1 MHYLLK
7 ATHHSSPHLS
17 LMDAAVQPSDVQN
30 MFAATFLSSVK
41 SRTNKKKQRNQKQ
54 RKQIHR
60 NARTK
65 FSFCKPSP
73 TPLLINREPPSQ
85 SKSHALN
92 SVITDLESS
101 VDKGINIDIC
111 IFSSLLESCFQ
122 LGATNQ
128 AIRLHHLIP
137 KRILRRNF
145 GLSSKLLRLYASSGR
160 IEEAHQLFDQMSN
173 RNSSAFPWNAL
184 ISGYNELGLY
194 EDAMAI
200 YFQMEEEGVE
210 PDEFTFP
217 RVLKACGGIGS
228 VRIGQLVHRNA
239 VKLGFSKNGFV
250 LNSLIDMYA
259 KCGDIMKA
267 HKIFHK
273 IKSRDSISWNS
284 ILSGY
289 VRHGLIVDALHV
301 FSEMIREGF
310 VPDSV
315 TISTIVSG
323 VPSVRFAHEIHGWVI
338 RHGISSDLSV
348 ANSLVSLYSHCNKL
362 DVASCLFDQMPERDV
377 VSWNSII
384 SAHSKDPKAL
394 SYFQE
399 MEKAG
404 VLPNSITFVSLLSA
418 CANLGLI
425 DNGKRLFSVMG
436 EKYGI
441 SAIMEH
447 YACMVNLYGR
457 SGLIDEAYEIITRR
471 MEFEAGATVWGA
483 LLYACSI
490 HNNVSIGEIAA
501 NQLFELEADNEHNF
515 ELLMKIYR
523 NVGRFEDLERV
534 RMIMEERGLD
544 Y

>member
-1 MHYLLK
+1 
-7 ATHHSSPHLS
+7 
-17 LMDAAVQPSDVQN
+17 
-30 MFAATFLSSVK
+30 
-41 SRTNKKKQRNQKQ
+41 
-54 RKQIHR
+54 
-60 NARTK
+60 
-65 FSFCKPSP
+65 
-73 TPLLINREPPSQ
+73 
-85 SKSHALN
+85 
-92 SVITDLESS
+92 
-101 VDKGINIDIC
+101 
-111 IFSSLLESCFQ
+111 
-122 LGATNQ
+122 
-128 AIRLHHLIP
+128 
-137 KRILRRNF
+137 
-145 GLSSKLLRLYASSGR
+145 
-160 IEEAHQLFDQMSN
+160 
-173 RNSSAFPWNAL
+173 
-184 ISGYNELGLY
+184 
-194 EDAMAI
+194 
-200 YFQMEEEGVE
+200 
-210 PDEFTFP
+210 
-217 RVLKACGGIGS
+217 
-228 VRIGQLVHRNA
+228 
-239 VKLGFSKNGFV
+239 
-250 LNSLIDMYA
+250 
-259 KCGDIMKA
+259 
-267 HKIFHK
+267 
-273 IKSRDSISWNS
+273 
-284 ILSGY
+284 
-289 VRHGLIVDALHV
+289 
-301 FSEMIREGF
+301 
-310 VPDSV
+310 
-315 TISTIVSG
+315 
-323 VPSVRFAHEIHGWVI
+323 
-338 RHGISSDLSV
+338 
-348 ANSLVSLYSHCNKL
+348 
-362 DVASCLFDQMPERDV
+362 MPERDV